1 MRCSR
6 YVLKLTR
13 SPPCCD
19 SSRSSASDYA
29 RCESLTFAAQH
40 WRKVRPQPRLGP
52 VRSSKGSSRWLRRH
66 YAAAGLHA
74 ALRAFADAHNARKDG
89 RIVAAGI
96 CAGGRLARSASIP
109 RAQRRMTS
117 RPRPQASTVYA
128 ILTPH
133 SPVAS
138 VVSLLRMLRHAA
150 DRAAAGTH
158 VVLTRGQRADAR

>member
-6 YVLKLTR
+6 CALKLTR
-13 SPPCCD
+13 SPPCCH
-19 SSRSSASDYA
+19 SSRSSASEYA

-74 ALRAFADAHNARKDG
+74 ALRAFADAHTARKDG
-89 RIVAAGI
+89 RNRRYRHLRRLAH
-96 CAGGRLARSASIP
+96 RLARSASIP
-109 RAQRRMTS
+109 RAQRRMAS
-117 RPRPQASTVYA
+117 RPRPQASAVYA

-133 SPVAS
+133 LPGRIGCVTAA
-138 VVSLLRMLRHAA
+138 HAA
-150 DRAAAGTH
+150 ACCRPQERRRYARRAH
-158 VVLTRGQRADAR
+158 TRRTS